1 MPGRVGVW
9 VAVWRVQCRSAGSFA
24 AVGLV
29 PWPLRNQSSPGAK
42 RRPPPPPSGG
52 DVSGVDLGPLIGAIL
67 GDPQAAAQLPALLDL
82 VQRFGA
88 GLPLG
93 GGSGGGRPRRGR
105 RRRLRLLAP

>member
-1 MPGRVGVW
+1 MSGTSGRRNTPHLQ
-9 VAVWRVQCRSAGSFA
+9 ASHLPAAAAPRPARPAAGLIQA
-24 AVGLV
+24 IAG
-29 PWPLRNQSSPGAK
+29 
-42 RRPPPPPSGG
+42 GG
-52 DVSGVDLGPLIGAIL
+52 DVSGVDPGPLIGAIL

-93 GGSGGGRPRRGR
+93 GGSGGGRPGRGR